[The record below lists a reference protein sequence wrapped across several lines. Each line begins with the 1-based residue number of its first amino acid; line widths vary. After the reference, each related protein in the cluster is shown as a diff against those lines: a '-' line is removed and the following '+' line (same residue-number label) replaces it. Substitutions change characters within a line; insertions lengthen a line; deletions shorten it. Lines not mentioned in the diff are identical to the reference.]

1 MKMNNKGFTLVELLA
16 VLAII
21 AIIGGIAIPNVI
33 SLMDNNKKDHIIN
46 DAQRLIS
53 LAKNAV
59 ANDREFRASS
69 TPYKTYYMKDLDT
82 KSSINP
88 DPDGGNYD
96 RSSSYVKYTKSSGS
110 NSSNAGYCVY
120 LKGTKKAVKGD
131 GATACVNEDRL
142 NRSSVKDI

>member
-33 SLMDNNKKDHIIN
+33 SLMDNNKKDHIVN
-46 DAQRLIS
+46 DAQRLIA

-59 ANDREFRASS
+59 AADRELRADSE
-69 TPYKTYYMKDLDT
+69 TDFKKYKMSELDT
-82 KSSINP
+82 KNSINP

-96 RSSSYVKYTKSSGS
+96 RVNSYVKYTK
-110 NSSNAGYCVY
+110 NSGYCVY
-120 LKGTKKAVKGD
+120 LLGTKKAVKSDTGED
-131 GATACVNEDRL
+131 NCVPEERL
-142 NRSSVKDI
+142 NRSAVKDI

>member
-59 ANDREFRASS
+59 AADREFRANTDVDFKKYQMSI
-69 TPYKTYYMKDLDT
+69 LDT
-82 KSSINP
+82 KNSINP

-96 RSSSYVKYTKSSGS
+96 RVESYVKYTK
-110 NSSNAGYCVY
+110 NSGYCVY
-120 LKGTKKAVKGD
+120 LKGTKKVVKSDSGSD
-131 GATACVNEDRL
+131 NCVPEERL
-142 NRSSVKDI
+142 NRSAVKDL